1 MGSERATNK
10 STIEEGES
18 TVKVTVSLPAGRRFG
33 MRERVRRSF
42 AGKAR
47 GYNIVKAMN
56 SALLITAI
64 VLAAA
69 PVAQGQTAK
78 RAAAASATSSEQ
90 IPPVSYVCPMVQDA
104 DVVEDKPGKC
114 QKCGMQ
120 LVPARLDPVWTCPVH
135 GVVVKGA
142 PGKCPLDGRDLIQ
155 MTMSLTWT
163 CRNTDISAIAPGSCA
178 DGSPMLKKYV
188 ARAHGDHNPKHGG
201 QFFMAPDNRH
211 HLEGAFPHAGVFRL
225 YLYDDYTKPLPRDQ
239 MRTATAKVVIQP
251 VDRKAPITTP
261 TQSFT
266 LVPARNGRYLEA
278 KIGERAL
285 PAALQAKV
293 KFQADAPEH
302 VFDFSFERYSKEPA
316 SSPAAMTMAPAA
328 SSPSSAA
335 PATVPRGNSATSA
348 PPPSPA
354 SATGAE
360 PIPTGVDPA
369 LIPLPIPDTI
379 PELLAQLRTR
389 TNQIKRFID
398 AGEFAAIYVP
408 AFQAKDLSV
417 ALEAHQTEIPADDR
431 KAVESSIAQVVR
443 SAYLLDMLADI
454 GNKQQTSEAYERF
467 AAAVRDIESAFPK

>member
-1 MGSERATNK
+1 MA
-10 STIEEGES
+10 
-18 TVKVTVSLPAGRRFG
+18 
-33 MRERVRRSF
+33 
-42 AGKAR
+42 
-47 GYNIVKAMN
+47 
-56 SALLITAI
+56 
-64 VLAAA
+64 
-69 PVAQGQTAK
+69 
-78 RAAAASATSSEQ
+78 
-90 IPPVSYVCPMVQDA
+90 QDA

-135 GVVVKGA
+135 GVVIKDA

-155 MTMSLTWT
+155 VTMSVTWT

-178 DGSPMLKKYV
+178 DGSPMQKTYV

-211 HLEGAFPHAGVFRL
+211 HLEGALPHAGVFRL
-225 YLYDDYTKPLPRDQ
+225 YLYDDYTKPLPREQ
-239 MRTATAKVVIQP
+239 MRTATAKVVIQQ
-251 VDRKAPITTP
+251 VDRKAQITTP
-261 TQSFT
+261 TQSFA
-266 LVPARNGRYLEA
+266 LAPGRNGRYLEA

-316 SSPAAMTMAPAA
+316 SSPA
-328 SSPSSAA
+328 
-335 PATVPRGNSATSA
+335 TVPRGSSATSA
-348 PPPSPA
+348 PPPPPA

-360 PIPTGVDPA
+360 PIPSGVDPA
-369 LIPLPIPDTI
+369 LIPLPIPDTV

-398 AGEFAAIYVP
+398 AGEFAALYVP
-408 AFQAKDLSV
+408 AFQAKDLAV
-417 ALEAHQTEIPADDR
+417 ALEAHQTELPADDR
-431 KAVESSIAQVVR
+431 KGVESSIAQVVR

-467 AAAVRDIESAFPK
+467 AAAVREIESAFPK